1 MVSRVMTMT
10 LLVTI
15 AALLP
20 AMASD
25 LPRHIPATSHV
36 IPGYNDIDSVRSR
49 IDNSGPVDIEGLWLM
64 SATQTLVVIEPAT
77 EPSLAGAG
85 FHAWQIVIVSS
96 PRKSLRPGTTLGY
109 IIPTARK
116 KHYEARIYT
125 SRHRSILQKHRGYT
139 LDLTDES
146 HLTMTADKSPWRITL
161 HHSLKF
167 LLRAAISTRPADAA
181 PANEGFIKQ
190 YPYPDGQPLIPVY
203 L

>member
-1 MVSRVMTMT
+1 MITRTMT
-10 LLVTI
+10 ILLVSI
-15 AALLP
+15 AALLH
-20 AMASD
+20 ASASD
-25 LPRHIPATSHV
+25 LPRHIPATSCV
-36 IPGYNDIDSVRSR
+36 IPGYNDIDSVKSR

-77 EPSLAGAG
+77 EPTLAGAG
-85 FHAWQIVIVSS
+85 FHAWQIVIISS

-116 KHYEARIYT
+116 GHYEARIYT
-125 SRHRSILQKHRGYT
+125 SRYRSILQKHRGYT

-167 LLRAAISTRPADAA
+167 LFRAAVSTRPIDS
-181 PANEGFIKQ
+181 PTDEGFIKQ
-190 YPYPDGQPLIPVY
+190 YPYPDGQPLKPVY